1 MQKIVIKIGTSSLT
15 HSDGTLS
22 EEKIAEIVRQVV
34 ELKKQDNSIIIVSS
48 GSVATGFRKLG
59 FAKKPKNIASKQASA
74 AVGQALLMEQYN
86 KEFEKSNIVTAQ
98 ILLTRGDFVDK
109 RRYSNAFAAIEE
121 LLHLGVIPIINEN
134 DSISVDELKLGDNDT
149 LSAQV
154 AAMMHADLLVILTD
168 IDGLYTADPR
178 KDKTA
183 KHIDVVEEITED
195 TLSIAGDAP
204 AGNSTGGMY
213 SKITASA
220 LATMS
225 GVPVFICSS
234 RNEDA
239 IIKSVNR
246 TTSGTYFK
254 AQSGTLK
261 TKQQWMA
268 FYSEVKG
275 SIVVDDGAK
284 EALTKGGK
292 SLLPSGIVSYKGKFR
307 MGDMVE
313 VYSLDGEIIGR
324 GFSKYN
330 YKEIEE
336 IKGEHNTK
344 VVIHRNDWIGA
355 DKMKLIHEKKED

>member
-1 MQKIVIKIGTSSLT
+1 MQKIVVKIGTSSLT
-15 HSDGTLS
+15 HSDGTID
-22 EEKIAEIVRQVV
+22 ETKIAEIVRQIS
-34 ELKKQDNSIIIVSS
+34 EIKRKDNNVIIVSS

-59 FAKKPKNIASKQASA
+59 FSKKPKNIASKQASA
-74 AVGQALLMEQYN
+74 AVGQALLMEHYN
-86 KEFEKSNIVTAQ
+86 KEFEKYDIVTAQ

-109 RRYSNAFAAIEE
+109 RRYSNAFSAIEE
-121 LLHLGVIPIINEN
+121 LLHHGVVPIINEN

-178 KDKTA
+178 KDSNA
-183 KHIDVVEEITED
+183 KHIDTVTQITED

-234 RNEDA
+234 RNENA
-239 IIKSVNR
+239 IVKSLDR
-246 TTSGTYFK
+246 TTSGTYFMP
-254 AQSGTLK
+254 QQTSLK
-261 TKQQWMA
+261 TKEQWMA

-284 EALTKGGK
+284 NALISGGK
-292 SLLPSGIVSYKGKFR
+292 SLLPSGIVSSKGKFR

-313 VYSLDGEIIGR
+313 VYSVDGEVIGR
-324 GFSKYN
+324 GFCKYN

-336 IKGEHNTK
+336 IKGKHNQK

-355 DKMKLIHEKKED
+355 DKMRLIHEKKEG